1 MITRNFI
8 TLLAT
13 LLLSMESVFG
23 QNTLTTPDVSVTL
36 GSSATLPVNLYN
48 KDEVVALQFTLTV
61 PEGISISTRSAK
73 MTERADGHS
82 VTVRKTGENTYTAM
96 VVSGQN
102 KPIKGN
108 SGSLLNLDIEA
119 SSPLSPGD
127 ELRIALSD
135 IIITG
140 KESENIASGSSTGII
155 FINSILYLTTEE
167 TTATEGSSINFV
179 ISVENAPKND
189 LSIIL
194 GCDMPDRVKLPIAVI
209 LPAGETSV
217 EATVEVLDNKVIEL
231 EQVLTFTAT
240 ATNHITATKPF
251 VVLDNDMPTLQLAL
265 TPSSVA
271 ENAGVDAMTGTV
283 SRTGNIDVDAT
294 IKITTD
300 ASDQLYLPKSAKTL
314 TMKAGQ
320 KEVSFNFGP
329 VDNSLLDGNRSYN
342 ITASVYLSDCN
353 CSVGGESA
361 GSVTATLEV
370 LDNEGPTLKLTSGS
384 TVLKEGG
391 SMTVSVTKNTSAD
404 QELTVNLSSN
414 HDEQLEYPSNVTIP
428 QGQTS
433 TTFTVKAK
441 SNDVQGDDFVATL
454 SVSADNYAPSSIVFS
469 VTDRTLPDAQMTDF
483 QLSTSETTAGSK
495 VTANMTVA
503 NTGNFALAAGT
514 KVSIYTTAS
523 STPLATLATT
533 KSLKAGETETL
544 KTDFSAPKSVGV
556 YHVYANVNNDK
567 AVEELLYTNN
577 SSNGMELNVLVP
589 FTVNSIQTDKKIYAS
604 GDNVKISGTTMGTS
618 NKNVALEIYIIN
630 KNVRETLSVTT
641 DVTGAFST
649 NWTIPSRQ
657 GGHFSIGASYPSA
670 NKKEEMCGIEVYGL
684 IADLS
689 ENNYMVDL
697 NGNCTSK
704 MTLTNLGEQTLTGVK
719 IEPLANATDAS
730 FSFDTAS
737 EIQGDSNMEVLFTIK
752 GNALSDGQNW
762 KEMPVKV
769 SSNEGNN
776 VELTI
781 YYYVRATKAKLI
793 CNPTEIVAT
802 LPLEGVT
809 DYPLVIRNI
818 GKGASGRISL
828 DLLPWI
834 NTVTASDVPSLAQGD
849 STTIVL
855 RFSPTSDMIANMV
868 RTGNIGINC
877 ENGSGI
883 SVGFSITPVTASE
896 GHLIVDVMDEFSF
909 YGEEKPHVSGAKVS
923 VLNYVTK
930 EVVAEGTTNKDGL
943 FEIDIKGDRYTLVT
957 TAEKHIQQANQDIII
972 NAGKDNLCK
981 VFLPYNDLVDISY
994 DVVPTEIE
1002 DEYVQTMTTTYETRV
1017 PKPQLGIQLSGDT
1030 KEGKVFHIFVVNNGL
1045 ITAKNVNVALVGSRG
1060 VSIQYLSNP
1069 TIKELAPKDTFMV
1082 SAIFSRTYV
1091 DWKTGNPIDWLYYA
1105 CYHVDAYA
1113 TCNYT
1118 CGDVDLIMETE
1129 TCIAKGHSKC
1139 IYNIVVHYP
1148 DGTESNVGNYVRIN
1162 SGGHGDSGSG
1172 VIGSG
1177 GSPGGNGTVGP
1188 NDNGTNGSITKAGCF
1203 DDGTGC
1209 ATTVTLQ
1216 FSQTMAMTRE
1226 AFRGTLTVK
1235 NNSTTADMKD
1245 VTFNATVKGPDG
1257 QMAGSQLFQID
1268 LENTEN
1274 FEGVQALNK
1283 PWLLAK
1289 ESKGVATVL
1298 YIPTKNAA
1306 PTEPLDYQFGG
1317 TVSYI
1322 DPSTGMKVNV
1332 ELNPVTL
1339 TVHPSPELSLSY
1351 FLQRDMLGYDPLPG
1365 ETGKWS
1371 EPAEFALVIN
1381 NHGYG
1386 DAQNVNITTNQP
1398 KLVKNVDGLLID
1410 TQLKSAMVNG
1420 DESKKTV
1427 SNGESLFTEVG
1438 TVNGHSST
1446 YIQWWLESSLLG
1458 HFTEYDVK
1466 SSHLSS
1472 RDNPNLSLVSN
1483 VSVHELIH
1491 GFTVPSMDNRNV
1503 RGFLVDDE
1511 EDQNDTPDHIHFSTG
1526 ETAEVATGANI
1537 SLTKV
1542 NDSKYTL
1549 RLKLAAH
1556 GWNYGST
1563 SDPTLGNKML
1573 ISVRRK
1579 IDGMV
1584 IPLDNFW
1591 QTWCTLRDDKPTIY
1605 ENRLHFILKADKE
1618 ASMVKQRAF
1627 YASIDEDE
1635 DDYELIFT
1643 DRPDFTDIA
1652 AIRTDEVNVRISP
1665 LPLREWMYVSGDFN
1679 KLYNVDVLDLS
1690 GNIRLQTRSVQRNEG
1705 IYVGGLSKGIYLVR
1719 VITDKGTS
1727 VTKIV
1732 KK

>member
-1 MITRNFI
+1 MITRYFI

-13 LLLSMESVFG
+13 LLLSVESAFG

-61 PEGISISTRSAK
+61 PEGISINTRSAK

-82 VTVRKTGENTYTAM
+82 VTVRKTGGNTYTAM

-108 SGSLLNLDIEA
+108 SGTLLNLGIEA

-127 ELRIALSD
+127 EVRIALSD

-140 KESENIASGSSTGII
+140 KESENIASGSSTGTI

-167 TTATEGSSINFV
+167 TTVSEGGSISFV
-179 ISVENAPKND
+179 ISVENAPKKD
-189 LSIIL
+189 LSIII
-194 GCDMPDRVKLPIAVI
+194 GCDMPDRVKLPTTVI

-217 EATVEVLDNKVIEL
+217 EATVEVLDNKVIEQ

-240 ATNHITATKPF
+240 ATNYIKATKSI
-251 VVLDNDMPTLQLAL
+251 VMLDNDVPTLQLAL

-271 ENAGVDAMTGTV
+271 ENAGVDAVTGTV
-283 SRTGNIDVDAT
+283 SRTDNIDVDVT

-300 ASDQLYLPKSAKTL
+300 AGDKLYLPKSAKTL

-329 VDNSLLDGNRSYN
+329 VDNGVLDGNRSYN

-353 CSVGGESA
+353 CSVGGESI
-361 GSVTATLEV
+361 GSVTATLVV
-370 LDNEGPTLKLTSGS
+370 LDNEGPTLKLTSAS
-384 TVLKEGG
+384 TVVKEGG
-391 SMTVSVTKNTSAD
+391 SMKVDVTKNTSAD

-414 HDEQLEYPSNVTIP
+414 HDEQLEYPSSVTIP

-441 SNDVQGDDFVATL
+441 TNDVQGDDFVATL
-454 SVSADNYAPSSIVFS
+454 TVSADSYAPASIVFS
-469 VTDRTLPDAQMTDF
+469 VTDRTLPDAQTTDF
-483 QLSTSETTAGSK
+483 QLSTSETKAGSK
-495 VTANMTVA
+495 VTANLTVA

-514 KVSIYTTAS
+514 KVNIFTTAS
-523 STPLATLATT
+523 STPIATLATT
-533 KSLKAGETETL
+533 KSLKAGGTETL
-544 KTDFSAPKSVGV
+544 KTEFSAPKNIGI
-556 YHVYANVNNDK
+556 YHVYAKVNSDQ
-567 AVEELLYTNN
+567 AVEEQLYTNN
-577 SSNGMELNVLVP
+577 SSNSVELNVLVP

-604 GDNVKISGTTMGTS
+604 GDNVKISGTTTGAS

-630 KNVRETLSVTT
+630 KNVRQTLSVTT
-641 DVTGAFST
+641 DATGAFST

-670 NKKEEMCGIEVYGL
+670 NEQEEMCGIEVYGL
-684 IADLS
+684 LVDLS
-689 ENNYMVDL
+689 GNNYMVDL
-697 NGNCTSK
+697 NDNYTGK

-730 FSFDTAS
+730 FSFNTVS
-737 EIQGDSNMEVLFTIK
+737 EIQGDSKVEVKFIIN

-762 KEMPVKV
+762 KEMPVKI

-793 CNPTEIVAT
+793 CNPNEIVAT

-818 GKGASGRISL
+818 GKGASGKISL
-828 DLLPWI
+828 ALLPWI
-834 NTVTASDVPSLAQGD
+834 KTVTASDVPSLAQGD

-855 RFSPTSDMIANMV
+855 RFSPTSDMIANQV

-877 ENGSGI
+877 ENGSGV
-883 SVGFSITPVTASE
+883 SVEFSITPVTAAE

-930 EVVAEGTTNKDGL
+930 EVVAEGTTNKNGL
-943 FEIDIKGDRYTLVT
+943 FEIDIKGGRYTLRA
-957 TAEKHIQQANQDIII
+957 TAEKHIQQADQDIII
-972 NAGKDNLCK
+972 NAGKDNLRK
-981 VFLPYNDLVDISY
+981 VFLPYNDVVDISY

-1017 PKPQLGIQLSGDT
+1017 PKPQLDIQPLGDIE
-1030 KEGKVFHIFVVNNGL
+1030 EGKVFQIVVTNNGL
-1045 ITAKNVNVALVGSRG
+1045 LTAKNVIVTLEGSKG
-1060 VSIQYLSNP
+1060 VNIGYLSDP
-1069 TIKELAPKDTFMV
+1069 TIKELAPRDTFII
-1082 SAIFSRTYV
+1082 SAKYSRV
-1091 DWKTGNPIDWLYYA
+1091 HIDVETASPLEWLQYA

-1113 TCNYT
+1113 SCNYT
-1118 CGDVDLIMETE
+1118 CGDVDLITGTE
-1129 TCIAKGHSKC
+1129 TRIVKGPSKC
-1139 IYNIVVHYP
+1139 VYKIIVHWP
-1148 DGTESNVGNYVRIN
+1148 DGTTSTSTYTRIN
-1162 SGGHGDSGSG
+1162 SDGHGGSG
-1172 VIGSG
+1172 NNSLAG
-1177 GSPGGNGTVGP
+1177 GGAGGGNGIVGA
-1188 NDNGTNGSITKAGCF
+1188 NDNGTNGTITKAGCF

-1235 NNSTTADMKD
+1235 NNSATADMKD
-1245 VTFNATVKGPDG
+1245 VTFNATVKGLDG
-1257 QMAGSQLFQID
+1257 QVVGSQIFQID
-1268 LENTEN
+1268 LESTEN
-1274 FEGVQALNK
+1274 FEGVQAFNK

-1306 PTEPLDYQFGG
+1306 PKEPLDYQFGG
-1317 TVSYI
+1317 TLSYI
-1322 DPSTGMKVNV
+1322 DPTTGVKVNV

-1339 TVHPSPELSLSY
+1339 TVHPSPELNLSY
-1351 FLQRDMLGYDPLPG
+1351 FLQRDVLGYDPLLE
-1365 ETGKWS
+1365 ETGKWP
-1371 EPAEFALVIN
+1371 EPAEFALVIQN
-1381 NHGYG
+1381 KGYG
-1386 DAQNVNITTNQP
+1386 DAKNVNITTTQP
-1398 KLVKNVDGLLID
+1398 KLVKNEDGLLFDI
-1410 TQLKSAMVNG
+1410 QLKSAMVNG
-1420 DESKKTV
+1420 DESKKTI

-1438 TVNGHSST
+1438 TIKGQSSA

-1458 HFTEYDVK
+1458 HFTDYDVK
-1466 SSHLSS
+1466 SSHLTS
-1472 RDNPNLSLVSN
+1472 RDNPDLSLVSN

-1491 GFTVPSMDNRNV
+1491 GFTVPSMDDRNV

-1511 EDQNDTPDHIHFSTG
+1511 EDENDTPDHIHFSTG
-1526 ETAEVATGANI
+1526 ETAEVTTDAMI
-1537 SLTKV
+1537 FLTKV

-1549 RLKLAAH
+1549 SLKLAAH
-1556 GWNYGST
+1556 EWNYGST
-1563 SDPTLGNKML
+1563 PDPTFGNKML

-1591 QTWCTLRDDKPTIY
+1591 QTWCTLRDNKPTIY

-1618 ASMVKQRAF
+1618 ASMVKQRAL
-1627 YASIDEDE
+1627 YASADEDE
-1635 DDYELIFT
+1635 YELTFT
-1643 DRPDFTDIA
+1643 DRPDYTDIA
-1652 AIRTDEVNVRISP
+1652 AIRTNEANVQISP

-1679 KLYNVDVLDLS
+1679 ELRKVDVLDLS
-1690 GNIRLQTRSVQRNEG
+1690 GNIRLQTRSVQRGEG
-1705 IYVGGLSKGIYLVR
+1705 IYVGALSKGIYLVR
-1719 VITDKGTS
+1719 VTTDKGTS
-1727 VTKIV
+1727 VTKVV